1 MCFLSR
7 LLDDLYNLFR
17 NSLLMECT
25 LTWCEYPWSR
35 HQVSLPYAHDIIVW
49 FVCLSVTHIRDS
61 LTLCLWSLNSQ
72 LLALGTTKGN
82 LQIYNHRTRR
92 WDYRTHVCMHT
103 FVCACV
109 YVCVHVYVCMCIL
122 KTIAYCVQLRTR
134 GVFYIFAKT
143 LRVCV

>member
-1 MCFLSR
+1 MICIIYLGILYLWNAHS
-7 LLDDLYNLFR
+7 LDVSTLDLGIKLVYHMHMIFYDLY
-17 NSLLMECT
+17 
-25 LTWCEYPWSR
+25 
-35 HQVSLPYAHDIIVW
+35 
-49 FVCLSVTHIRDS
+49 VCLCVTHIRDS

-103 FVCACV
+103 FVCVYVRAFVSVCLLACV
-109 YVCVHVYVCMCIL
+109 RVCVCIL